1 MDKRNVKM
9 VQIPTMNTKVKMRCV
24 ALRILKSICLFILII
39 LIQAVN
45 AAAANR
51 EYDLVIEFKDVNF
64 TGKAVKA
71 MTINGNIPGPTLFM
85 TEGDYVKIRV
95 HNRMPVETSI
105 HWHGI
110 LLPNIQDGVPY
121 LTTPPI
127 KAGKT
132 HTFEFPVIQS
142 GTYWYHSHTGLQ
154 EQRGVYG
161 SIVIYAK
168 KERIQTDREYVL
180 VFSDWTDEN
189 PDEVLRTL
197 KRGSDY
203 YSLKKGAVQSL
214 SGAVRAKALPEMF
227 QREWIRMPP
236 MDISDV
242 AQDRFLANGKTETL
256 LDANPGETVR
266 LRIINA
272 AASSYFYLQYAGGAM
287 QVVSADGLDV
297 QPVSLNRFLM
307 AIAETYDVL
316 VKVPHK
322 GAFELRA
329 TAQDGSGYASAY
341 IGGGKRVNAQD
352 VPKPNLYKMH
362 GGMTMA
368 DETHPDKNAMSGQKM
383 NTAGHKAMQMETGKQ
398 GTPLPPYK
406 KLRSIKPTTLPNGL
420 PWHTITLNLTGDM
433 ERYVWSFNN
442 KILTEADLITIR
454 RGQNVRIIFENETM
468 MHHPMHFH
476 GHFFRILNGQ
486 GDHAPL
492 KHTVDVPPL
501 GKQIIEFY
509 GSEDKDWF
517 LHCHI
522 LYHMKAGMA
531 RVVHYEGSDIDAGVA
546 AARKEPTNFL
556 NQDHWYAWGEASFL
570 SQMTDGSVVFS
581 NTRNILSGAW
591 EYGWEEE
598 EYEIVLTYDYYFNRF
613 FTAFGGMDI
622 IDEDSR
628 GILGIR
634 YLLPLNVESALWVD
648 SEGELRIILEKD
660 LQLTDR
666 LSAFGDVEY
675 DTESEWEWVLGLEW
689 TLNKQFSLV
698 GKYHSEF
705 GLGGG
710 VSIRF

>member
-1 MDKRNVKM
+1 M
-9 VQIPTMNTKVKMRCV
+9 
-24 ALRILKSICLFILII
+24 
-39 LIQAVN
+39 LIQTVN
-45 AAAANR
+45 AAAASR
-51 EYDLVIEFKDVNF
+51 EYDLVIELRDVNF
-64 TGKAVKA
+64 TGQAVKA
-71 MTINGNIPGPTLFM
+71 MTINANIPGPTLFM
-85 TEGDYVKIRV
+85 NEGDDVKIRV

-110 LLPNIQDGVPY
+110 LLPNKQDGVPY

-132 HTFEFPVIQS
+132 HMFEFPVIQS

-161 SIVIYAK
+161 SIVIYPK
-168 KERIQTDREYVL
+168 KEQIRADREYVL

-214 SGAVRAKALPEMF
+214 FGAVRANALQEMF
-227 QREWIRMPP
+227 QREWMCMPP

-242 AQDRFLANGKTETL
+242 AHDRFLANGQTETV

-287 QVVSADGLDV
+287 QVVSADGLKV
-297 QPVSLNRFLM
+297 QPVSFNRFLM

-322 GAFELRA
+322 AAFEFRA
-329 TAQDGSGYASAY
+329 TAQDGFGYASAF
-341 IGGGKRVNAQD
+341 IGGGKRVKTLD

-368 DETHPDKNAMSGQKM
+368 HETHQDKNAMSGQKM
-383 NTAGHKAMQMETGKQ
+383 KTAGHKAMQMETAKQ
-398 GTPLPPYK
+398 GPRPLPPYK

-454 RGQNVRIIFENETM
+454 RGQNVRIVFENETM

-476 GHFFRILNGQ
+476 GHFFRVLNGQ

-509 GSEDKDWF
+509 GSEEKDWF

-531 RVVHYEGSDIDAGVA
+531 RVVHYEGSDIDADVA
-546 AARKEPTNFL
+546 TARKEPTNFL

-570 SQMTDGSVVFS
+570 SRMTDGSIVLS
-581 NTRNILSGAW
+581 NTRNILSGVW

-613 FTAFGGMDI
+613 LKAFGGMNI
-622 IDEDSR
+622 TDEDSR

-648 SEGELRIILEKD
+648 SEGELRFILEKD

-675 DTESEWEWVLGLEW
+675 DTEIKWDWVLGLEW

-705 GLGGG
+705 GLGCG

>member
-1 MDKRNVKM
+1 
-9 VQIPTMNTKVKMRCV
+9 MRRV
-24 ALRILKSICLFILII
+24 VLIIYQSICLFILML
-39 LIQAVN
+39 LIQTVN

-51 EYDLVIEFKDVNF
+51 EYDLVIELTEVNF

-71 MTINGNIPGPTLFM
+71 MTINEDIPGPTLFM
-85 TEGDYVKIRV
+85 NEGDDVKIRV

-110 LLPNIQDGVPY
+110 LLPNKQDGVPY

-132 HTFEFPVIQS
+132 HIFEFPVIQS

-161 SIVIYAK
+161 SIVIYPK
-168 KERIQTDREYVL
+168 NKRIRADREQIL

-189 PDEVLRTL
+189 PDEILRTL

-214 SGAVRAKALPEMF
+214 SGAFQAKALQEMF
-227 QREWIRMPP
+227 QREWMRMPP

-242 AQDRFLANGKTETL
+242 AYDRFLVNGQTETVL
-256 LDANPGETVR
+256 AAKPGETVR

-272 AASSYFYLQYAGGAM
+272 AAASYFYLHYAGGAM

-297 QPVSLNRFLM
+297 EPVSLNRLLM
-307 AIAETYDVL
+307 AIAETYDIL

-329 TAQDGSGYASAY
+329 TAQDGSGFASAF
-341 IGGGKRVNAQD
+341 IGGGQRVNTPQ

-362 GGMTMA
+362 AGMNMTH
-368 DETHPDKNAMSGQKM
+368 ETQSDKNANSEQRMKTS
-383 NTAGHKAMQMETGKQ
+383 GHKAMQMKAGKQ
-398 GTPLPPYK
+398 GTHDMKFKDEERPLPPYK

-454 RGQNVRIIFENETM
+454 RGQNVRIIFENKTM

-476 GHFFRILNGQ
+476 GHFFRVLNGQ
-486 GDHAPL
+486 GDHVPL

-501 GKQIIEFY
+501 SKQIIEFY

-531 RVVHYEGSDIDAGVA
+531 RVVHYEGSVIDADVA

-556 NQDHWYAWGEASFL
+556 SQDHWYAWGEASFL
-570 SQMTDGSVVFS
+570 SQMTDGAFVLS
-581 NTRNILSGAW
+581 NTRNILSGVW

-613 FTAFGGMDI
+613 FKAFGGVDI
-622 IDEDSR
+622 ADEDSR

-675 DTESEWEWVLGLEW
+675 DTESKWDWVLGLEW
-689 TLNKQFSLV
+689 TQNKQISLV

>member
-1 MDKRNVKM
+1 
-9 VQIPTMNTKVKMRCV
+9 
-24 ALRILKSICLFILII
+24 
-39 LIQAVN
+39 
-45 AAAANR
+45 
-51 EYDLVIEFKDVNF
+51 
-64 TGKAVKA
+64 
-71 MTINGNIPGPTLFM
+71 
-85 TEGDYVKIRV
+85 
-95 HNRMPVETSI
+95 
-105 HWHGI
+105 
-110 LLPNIQDGVPY
+110 
-121 LTTPPI
+121 
-127 KAGKT
+127 
-132 HTFEFPVIQS
+132 
-142 GTYWYHSHTGLQ
+142 
-154 EQRGVYG
+154 
-161 SIVIYAK
+161 
-168 KERIQTDREYVL
+168 
-180 VFSDWTDEN
+180 
-189 PDEVLRTL
+189 
-197 KRGSDY
+197 
-203 YSLKKGAVQSL
+203 
-214 SGAVRAKALPEMF
+214 
-227 QREWIRMPP
+227 
-236 MDISDV
+236 
-242 AQDRFLANGKTETL
+242 
-256 LDANPGETVR
+256 
-266 LRIINA
+266 
-272 AASSYFYLQYAGGAM
+272 M
-287 QVVSADGLDV
+287 QVVAADGLEV

-322 GAFELRA
+322 GTFEFRA
-329 TAQDGSGYASAY
+329 TAQDGFGFASAF
-341 IGGGKRVNAQD
+341 IGSGKRVKAPP

-368 DETHPDKNAMSGQKM
+368 HETHPDKTAISGQKIK
-383 NTAGHKAMQMETGKQ
+383 TAGHKAMPMEAAKQ
-398 GTPLPPYK
+398 PTRPLPPYK

-420 PWHTITLNLTGDM
+420 PRHTITLNLTGDM

-476 GHFFRILNGQ
+476 GHFFRVLNGQ

-531 RVVHYEGSDIDAGVA
+531 RVVHYEGSDIDADVA
-546 AARKEPTNFL
+546 AARKEPANFL
-556 NQDHWYAWGEASFL
+556 KQDHWYAWGEASFL
-570 SQMTDGSVVFS
+570 SQMTDGSLVLS
-581 NTRNILSGAW
+581 NTRNILSGVW

-613 FTAFGGMDI
+613 LKAFGGLDI
-622 IDEDSR
+622 TDEDSR
-628 GILGIR
+628 GILGVR

-648 SEGELRIILEKD
+648 SEGELRFILEKD

-675 DTESEWEWVLGLEW
+675 DTEIKWDWVLGLEW

-705 GLGGG
+705 GLGCG